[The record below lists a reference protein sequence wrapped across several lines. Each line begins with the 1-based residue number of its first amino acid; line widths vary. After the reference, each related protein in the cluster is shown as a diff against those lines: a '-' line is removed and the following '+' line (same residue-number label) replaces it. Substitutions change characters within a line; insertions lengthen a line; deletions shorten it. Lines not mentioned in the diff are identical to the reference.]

1 MMTLRALVHQIGS
14 SLNRT
19 AYDQA
24 LADELEAHIEMHMA
38 DRIREGM
45 DPAAARR
52 DALLKLGG
60 LTQTLEQCRDA
71 GTIRWLVR
79 LSGRLS

>member
-1 MMTLRALVHQIGS
+1 MTLRALVHQIGS

-19 AYDQA
+19 SYDQA
-24 LADELEAHIEMHMA
+24 LAAELEAHIELHMA

-60 LTQTLEQCRDA
+60 LAQTLERCRDA
-71 GTIRWLVR
+71 STIRWLVR